1 MKLDAIIEKGKDGYG
16 IYVTNLKNHGLT
28 GMGDSVEA
36 AKSDMLEALEL
47 MVSMYTD
54 EGKAIPKE
62 LDHPEFV
69 YKYDIPSF
77 FEQYDYLIITKIAKR
92 AGINESL
99 LRQYKTKK
107 AFASE
112 EQTKKLEKA
121 IHQVGNELMTV
132 EFK

>member
-1 MKLDAIIEKGKDGYG
+1 MKLNAIIEKGKDGYG
-16 IYVTNLKNHGLT
+16 IYVTNLTEHGLN

-36 AKSDMLEALEL
+36 AKADMMEALAL
-47 MVSMYTD
+47 MTSMYTD

-77 FEQYDYLIITKIAKR
+77 FEKYDYLIVTKIAKK
-92 AGINESL
+92 AGMNESL

-121 IHQVGNELMTV
+121 IHEAGKELMAV

>member
-1 MKLDAIIEKGKDGYG
+1 MKLNAIIEKGKDGYG
-16 IYVTNLKNHGLT
+16 IYVTNLKGHGLS

-36 AKSDMLEALEL
+36 AKADMMEALKL
-47 MVSMYTD
+47 MVDMYA
-54 EGKAIPKE
+54 EGGAPVPKE
-62 LDHPEFV
+62 LNDPEFV

-77 FEQYDYLIITKIAKR
+77 FDRFDFFVVSKIAQR

-99 LRQYKTKK
+99 LRQYKTKQ

-112 EQTKKLEKA
+112 EQTRKIQKA
-121 IHQVGNELMTV
+121 IHEIGKEMIAV

>member
-1 MKLDAIIEKGKDGYG
+1 MKLNAIIEKGKDGYG
-16 IYVTNLKNHGLT
+16 IYVTNLKDHGLN

-36 AKSDMLEALEL
+36 AKADMMEALSL
-47 MVSMYTD
+47 LVSMYTD
-54 EGKAIPKE
+54 EGKPIPKE
-62 LDHPEFV
+62 LDNPQFD

-77 FEQYDYLIITKIAKR
+77 FADFDYLIVSKIAKR

-99 LRQYKTKK
+99 LRQYKIKK

-112 EQTKKLEKA
+112 DQTKKVEKA
-121 IHQVGNELMTV
+121 IHDLGKEMMAV

>member
-1 MKLDAIIEKGKDGYG
+1 MKLNAIIEKGKDGYG
-16 IYVTNLKNHGLT
+16 IYVTDLKDHGLT

-36 AKSDMLEALEL
+36 AKADMIEALTL

-54 EGKAIPKE
+54 EGKAVPKE
-62 LDHPEFV
+62 LSDPEFV

-77 FEQYDYLIITKIAKR
+77 FEQYDYLIVTKIAKR

-121 IHQVGNELMTV
+121 IHEAGKELMAV